1 MIPEPLR
8 SGGNVRSDS
17 AVIRRPTLGCRGRR
31 PAALRLPACAPE
43 PYRWA
48 SGRICAMKSSVAIA
62 FIATVSVLVAVAPCI
77 AFAESGEMV
86 MQTLEPTGGKIARP
100 KEWYYSESHGTGHF
114 RWILSR
120 EDTRSGGA
128 YTTGVTIQTYL
139 GVQARTGR
147 SAKQFVTDYF
157 STKAKQAN
165 VLNICKEQDQ
175 GLFVRVCL
183 ETEEGQYRVLY
194 SGFWGSNGMD
204 VAVVSTAGTKK
215 SLWKKYE
222 STFNAMSSFELIDM
236 NRFPE

>member
-1 MIPEPLR
+1 MPFGLVLRPSERRVMRPVVGRPNRCLQATVNGGLCPPSPSPEAF
-8 SGGNVRSDS
+8 S
-17 AVIRRPTLGCRGRR
+17 
-31 PAALRLPACAPE
+31 
-43 PYRWA
+43 WA
-48 SGRICAMKSSVAIA
+48 SGRIWAMKSSVAIA

-215 SLWKKYE
+215 SLWKKYG